1 MESEQPAMK
10 NNGGYSWVICMACML
25 LIICTMGT
33 CTNAFSV
40 YLPYIEEHGLT
51 ASAGSMILS
60 IRCFFSLV
68 GMLLV
73 PLFYRHLSQ
82 RMGMTLTCLMAAAAF
97 LIYSMANSAL
107 VYYCAAAV
115 AGLAYG
121 LGSLIPVS
129 IVLNHWFATGR
140 GFALG
145 LCTAGTGISTICFP
159 PLITLITEH
168 FSLQT
173 AFFAEGI
180 FILCAAVL
188 IWFVIRDT
196 PEETN
201 RQPYRKGNEVAKAKA
216 VNRYNLSGLQ
226 WPLVITAILML
237 GGVSTA
243 DPGHFPVLFAS
254 QGYSV
259 YAASAAVSIF
269 GVLLALGKLAYGK
282 FADKLGG
289 YRPSVGFLVFLA
301 AGCFLSC
308 IGNGSNVFPIF
319 AAATLMGFG
328 FPLATVGLSVL
339 SGDFADQ
346 KHFMSTLK
354 WFQIA
359 YAGGGMIFSSMPG
372 ILFEAYGS
380 YILSYGIFVLMT
392 MFIIGVI
399 ALIYHQRRMA
409 LEGSASFVPQLH
421 FNFHWKGAHTAH
433 LKHI

>member
-188 IWFVIRDT
+188 IWSFVIPR
-196 PEETN
+196 
-201 RQPYRKGNEVAKAKA
+201 RKPTASLIAKAMKWQKQK
-216 VNRYNLSGLQ
+216 RLT
-226 WPLVITAILML
+226 VIT
-237 GGVSTA
+237 
-243 DPGHFPVLFAS
+243 FPACS
-254 QGYSV
+254 G
-259 YAASAAVSIF
+259 
-269 GVLLALGKLAYGK
+269 
-282 FADKLGG
+282 
-289 YRPSVGFLVFLA
+289 RW
-301 AGCFLSC
+301 LSLP
-308 IGNGSNVFPIF
+308 F
-319 AAATLMGFG
+319 
-328 FPLATVGLSVL
+328 
-339 SGDFADQ
+339 
-346 KHFMSTLK
+346 
-354 WFQIA
+354 
-359 YAGGGMIFSSMPG
+359 
-372 ILFEAYGS
+372 
-380 YILSYGIFVLMT
+380 
-392 MFIIGVI
+392 
-399 ALIYHQRRMA
+399 
-409 LEGSASFVPQLH
+409 
-421 FNFHWKGAHTAH
+421 
-433 LKHI
+433 